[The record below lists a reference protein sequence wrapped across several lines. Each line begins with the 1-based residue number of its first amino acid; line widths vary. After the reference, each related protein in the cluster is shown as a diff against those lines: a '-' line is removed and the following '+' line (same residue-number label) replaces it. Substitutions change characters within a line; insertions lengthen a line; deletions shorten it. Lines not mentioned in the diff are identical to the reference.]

1 MDAVQVVV
9 SVGRNKINRLSMK
22 TLFKING
29 GRKVIRLV
37 DSKDKR
43 NELNVLNV
51 LGDRQQT
58 RRYILSARLLF

>member
-1 MDAVQVVV
+1 
-9 SVGRNKINRLSMK
+9 MK